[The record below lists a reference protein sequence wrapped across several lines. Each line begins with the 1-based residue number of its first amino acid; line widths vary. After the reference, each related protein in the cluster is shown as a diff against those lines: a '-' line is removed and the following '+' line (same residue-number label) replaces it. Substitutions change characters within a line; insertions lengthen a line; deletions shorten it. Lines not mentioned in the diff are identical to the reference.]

1 MRRAL
6 LFAGVVLAA
15 AASFAGTAVE
25 STDVADRPFSA
36 DFAAGGRLRL
46 KVRSGDIRVVGTD
59 ENRISVE
66 ISGRNARRNPV
77 KVRLATRGSEATL
90 TVSAR
95 GPHNDVETTIRI
107 PRKTDLYARVP
118 FGDVSIEDVEGN
130 KDVSI
135 HAGDLAIDV
144 GNAADYSDVRASVAT
159 GDLDG
164 RPFGESKEG
173 LFRSFH
179 KEGSGKYVLRAHVGA
194 GDLTLR

>member
-25 STDVADRPFSA
+25 STDVAGHPFSA

-46 KVRSGDIRVVGTD
+46 KVRSGDVRIVGTD
-59 ENRISVE
+59 ESRIAVAL
-66 ISGRNARRNPV
+66 SGKNPGRTPV
-77 KVRLATRGSEATL
+77 KVRLVTRGNEATL
-90 TVSAR
+90 TISGR

-107 PRKTDLYARVP
+107 PSRTGLYARIP
-118 FGDVSIEDVEGN
+118 IGDVSVQGVEGD

-144 GNAADYSDVRASVAT
+144 GNAADYYEVHASVAT
-159 GDLDG
+159 GDLDA